1 MEKVRVFAAASVVDV
16 DVDVDVN
23 EVVDVAIVV
32 VRGRFAKKSFLTTGH
47 KKCQPGCRKRVSVCV
62 WLMREC
68 VCVRT
73 WVCACVWKSKK
84 VSERLYANKVGSL
97 LPPWFPQQVY
107 GCVYVCVRVCKGVWR
122 CQAFSRPIFPIM
134 FCCWCDCVVCICASE
149 VRTRM
154 DDSKSR
160 GGFRVDQDKVDWR
173 LRLNGINASICQTA
187 AWIFSNHPTTFR
199 SLLPDSSR
207 AKSDQMNVFEDSA

>member
-23 EVVDVAIVV
+23 EVVDVVIVVVV

-73 WVCACVWKSKK
+73 WVCACV
-84 VSERLYANKVGSL
+84 
-97 LPPWFPQQVY
+97 
-107 GCVYVCVRVCKGVWR
+107 
-122 CQAFSRPIFPIM
+122 
-134 FCCWCDCVVCICASE
+134 
-149 VRTRM
+149 
-154 DDSKSR
+154 
-160 GGFRVDQDKVDWR
+160 
-173 LRLNGINASICQTA
+173 
-187 AWIFSNHPTTFR
+187 
-199 SLLPDSSR
+199 
-207 AKSDQMNVFEDSA
+207 